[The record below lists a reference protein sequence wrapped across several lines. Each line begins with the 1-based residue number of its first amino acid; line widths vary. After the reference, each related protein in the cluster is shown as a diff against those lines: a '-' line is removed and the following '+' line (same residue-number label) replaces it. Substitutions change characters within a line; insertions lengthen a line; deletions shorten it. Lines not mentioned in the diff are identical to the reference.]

1 MSDSGGEGLGAR
13 IGYLSP
19 AKRVLLDRR
28 LGKRVTPIQGK
39 VGIARGDGPWP
50 ASFGQ
55 RDFWFL
61 QHLEP
66 ESSSFNTSHA
76 VRVRGPLDVGALT
89 SAVQALVNRHE
100 VLRTGYTVVDSEPRQ
115 VVRSV
120 EDVKIPV
127 VDVAGGGSDQL
138 PREVRRLIAA
148 ERGRPFDLESELM
161 YRVALFRIGPD
172 DHVLVRTTNHIA
184 FDKWSAGVA
193 NRELQE
199 TYSALVSGRQ
209 AELPPLPI
217 QYKDF
222 STWQRSSESDES
234 FADDLAFF
242 AAHIAGVPQVFEL
255 PGDKPRAA
263 HHDNPGARYTE
274 TVTTEVVDA
283 VKALARGQGATPF
296 MVILAAFGVL
306 LSRLGRQDQILV
318 GVPVAGRTR
327 PEFET
332 LIGLFI
338 NTLVVRL
345 DLREEPSFLEL
356 LARVR
361 VASLSA
367 AAHQDLPFDLLVR
380 HASEGRPRGRSP
392 MFQVMFDYINT
403 PGGPLHLAGLD
414 LEPIPVGDDQAAFEL
429 TLTVIDDDAGMRME
443 WEYRTDLFER
453 STILGFSRSL
463 QVILREALTNPE
475 MAVDLLP
482 LVSGSDRDEILR
494 AGLGPLVELAG
505 AATPLTLFDSQVAR
519 HPHAVAARDGDIE
532 VSYDA
537 LSTAASRVSQHLRL
551 TGAGPGDHVA
561 LVLGRS
567 WRMVA
572 SLLGVMRAGCVAVLL
587 DPEQPP
593 SRLAAML
600 EQARVSIAI
609 TKGSLGLDL
618 PSVAITLDVDDL
630 GDLDPSVGQDG
641 DARVAG
647 ASPMYVVF
655 TSGSTGNPRGVVV
668 SHRSAA
674 NFVADVVT
682 RYGITSADKV
692 LQFSSPGFDTII
704 EEIFGAL
711 CGGATVVMRPSEL
724 FPTFAAFSEF
734 VEREAVTILDLP
746 TAWWSSWVDEMVR
759 TGMRVPSAVRTVIV
773 GGEAASADR
782 WRAWRRIAGDRVR
795 WVNTYGP
802 AETTVVVATFEPYSR
817 WPGPLGPTIPIGRP
831 IASARLMVLDDHDEP
846 LPVGVPG
853 ELCVA
858 GAPVAIGY
866 LSPLDGSAFSTDPFA
881 PGERMYRT
889 GDLARLLADGNFEF
903 LGRIDDQV
911 KIRGTRVEPAEVEF
925 ALRQHPQVRQAV
937 VISVGDIADR
947 SLVGHVV
954 VTDTGISPGDLTK
967 HLSSHV
973 PPAMIPTSWGV
984 HASFP
989 VTLTGKVDRR
999 KVESLPVSMADRVR
1013 PENFHDLST
1022 TEREL
1027 QALWASLLGESV
1039 VGRNDDFFGLGGHSL
1054 LGVRLIA
1061 QVAERFGVELPLRA
1075 IFDAPTVQEMAGL
1088 IDSQSYENRRSTV
1101 R

>member
-1 MSDSGGEGLGAR
+1 MSDSGGEGLEAR
-13 IGYLSP
+13 IGELSP
-19 AKRVLLDRR
+19 AKRALLDRR
-28 LGKRVTPIQGK
+28 LGKRRTPIQGP
-39 VGIARGDGPWP
+39 VGIAKGDGPWP

-61 QHLEP
+61 RRLEP
-66 ESSSFNTSHA
+66 ESSSFNTTHA

-89 SAVQALVNRHE
+89 AAVQTLVNRHE
-100 VLRTGYTVVDSEPRQ
+100 VLRTGYTVVDSEPKQ
-115 VVRSV
+115 VVRSA
-120 EDVKIPV
+120 EDLKIPV
-127 VDVAGGGSDQL
+127 VEIAGGRSDQL

-148 ERGRPFDLESELM
+148 ERDRPFDLECELM
-161 YRVALFRIGPD
+161 YRVALVRIGPD

-193 NRELQE
+193 NRELEE

-222 STWQRSSESDES
+222 STWQRSSESDHA

-242 AAHIAGVPQVFEL
+242 AAHVAGVPQVFEL
-255 PGDKPRAA
+255 PADKPRAA
-263 HHDNPGARYTE
+263 HHDSPGARYTE
-274 TVTTEVVDA
+274 TVSRDVGEA
-283 VKALARGQGATPF
+283 VQALARKQGATPF
-296 MVILAAFGVL
+296 MVMLAAFGVL

-327 PEFET
+327 PEIET

-345 DLREEPSFLEL
+345 DLRQEPSFLEL

-361 VASLSA
+361 AASLSA
-367 AAHQDLPFDLLVR
+367 ATHQDLPFDLLVR

-414 LEPIPVGDDQAAFEL
+414 LDPIPAGDDQAAFEL
-429 TLTVIDDDAGMRME
+429 TLTVIDDDLGMRME
-443 WEYRTDLFER
+443 WEYRTDLFEK

-463 QVILREALTNPE
+463 QVILGKALTNPE

-494 AGLGPLVELAG
+494 AGVGTRVDLAH
-505 AATPLTLFDSQVAR
+505 AATPLALFDSQVAR
-519 HPHAVAARDGDIE
+519 HPHAIAVRDGDIE

-537 LSTAASRVSQHLRL
+537 LSTEASRVSQRLRL
-551 TGAGPGDHVA
+551 AGASPGDRVA

-567 WRMVA
+567 WKMVA
-572 SLLGVMRAGCVAVLL
+572 SLMGVARAGYVAVLL

-593 SRLAAML
+593 PRLAAML
-600 EQARVSIAI
+600 EQARVSIAL
-609 TKGSLGLDL
+609 TMGSLELDL
-618 PSVAITLDVDDL
+618 PSVAITLDVEDP
-630 GDLDPSVGQDG
+630 GDLEPSVGLD
-641 DARVAG
+641 DDPRVAG
-647 ASPMYVVF
+647 DFPMYVVF
-655 TSGSTGNPRGVVV
+655 TSGSTGIPRGVVV

-674 NFVADVVT
+674 NFVADVVA
-682 RYGITSADKV
+682 RYDITSADRV

-704 EEIFGAL
+704 EEVFGAL
-711 CGGATVVMRPSEL
+711 CGGATVVMRPPEL
-724 FPTFAAFSEF
+724 FPTFVAFSEF
-734 VEREAVTILDLP
+734 IEREAVTIVDLP

-759 TGMRVPSAVRTVIV
+759 TGTRVPSAVRTVIV
-773 GGEAASADR
+773 GGEAAPADR

-802 AETTVVVATFEPYSR
+802 AETTVVVATFEPSSR
-817 WPGPLGPTIPIGRP
+817 WLGPLGPTIPIGRP
-831 IASARLMVLDDHDEP
+831 IANARLMVLDDHDEP

-866 LSPLDGSAFSTDPFA
+866 LSPLDGSAFSSDPFC
-881 PGERMYRT
+881 PGEQMYRS

-903 LGRIDDQV
+903 LGRIDDQM

-937 VISVGDIADR
+937 VIPGGDIADR
-947 SLVGHVV
+947 RLVGHVV
-954 VTDTGISPGDLTK
+954 ATDTSLSPSDLSR
-967 HLSSHV
+967 HLSSRL
-973 PPAMIPTSWGV
+973 PTALIPTSWGV
-984 HASFP
+984 HSSFP
-989 VTLTGKVDRR
+989 MTLAGKVDRR
-999 KVESLPVSMADRVR
+999 KVESLPVAR
-1013 PENFHDLST
+1013 PDLLPSETSDEST
-1022 TEREL
+1022 ETEREL
-1027 QALWASLLGESV
+1027 QSLWASLLNESF
-1039 VGRNDDFFGLGGHSL
+1039 VGTNDDFFGLGGHSL

-1075 IFDAPTVQEMAGL
+1075 IFDAPTVREMADL
-1088 IDSQSYENRRSTV
+1088 IDTHSHKTG
-1101 R
+1101 